1 MPASGMGESFPLA
14 IRKALHQY
22 FPDIRY
28 YCDRIESTSFH
39 HFFTDLP
46 NPCCV
51 AVMGLKPFREKGFIE
66 LDPLLSALM
75 IEKLLGGKGEERAD
89 LSPLT
94 ETEQGVIEFLLLKL
108 FSEIHKISGEKAKIH
123 FRLEQMIMEPSRL
136 RVFER
141 EKQEMVCLKV
151 HVSLLKAAGFVNI
164 YLPHP
169 WIVEGFLKDL
179 PGDKTAAR
187 QKAMKEN
194 LKNFDFLPVT
204 VWGCLGEASLSF
216 EDLKTLEEGD
226 VLLFDKTGI
235 KKKGKAFKGEIDLR
249 VGKTTGGSLK
259 AGWEGFAAGG
269 ECRLK
274 SS

>member
-1 MPASGMGESFPLA
+1 MPLA

-22 FPDIRY
+22 FSDIRY
-28 YCDRIESTSFH
+28 YCDRIEPTTFH

-51 AVMGLKPFREKGFIE
+51 AVVGLKPFREKGFIE

-75 IEKLLGGKGEERAD
+75 IEKLLGGKGEDRAD

-108 FSEIHKISGEKAKIH
+108 FSEIHKISGEKAKVH
-123 FRLEQMIMEPSRL
+123 FRLEQMILEPGRL
-136 RVFER
+136 RVYER
-141 EKQEMVCLKV
+141 EKQEMVCLKI
-151 HVSLLKAAGFVNI
+151 HVSLLAHSGFVNI

-179 PGDKTAAR
+179 SGDKKSAL
-187 QKAMKEN
+187 QKEMKQN

-204 VWGCLGEASLSF
+204 VWGCLGEATLSAA
-216 EDLKTLEEGD
+216 EIQTLEEGD
-226 VLLFDKTGI
+226 VLLFDKTAI
-235 KKKGKAFKGEIDLR
+235 KKKGKDFRGEIDLR
-249 VGKTTGGSLK
+249 VGLTTGGALK
-259 AGWEGFAAGG
+259 AGWEGFQAGG
-269 ECRLK
+269 ECKLK
-274 SS
+274 